1 MKTLMKARGRRSRGL
16 HFFYNRDTGR
26 VYVYRT
32 YRSREIKGEN
42 HSVDVDDLSNA
53 CMRMLKLG
61 VPAAVFQ
68 MEDDDGSPS
77 RVMELHAP
85 DSDGDSAIELGEDG
99 QGMDEGAEY
108 SVNVEKLYTKLE
120 RVRG

>member
-1 MKTLMKARGRRSRGL
+1 
-16 HFFYNRDTGR
+16 
-26 VYVYRT
+26 
-32 YRSREIKGEN
+32 
-42 HSVDVDDLSNA
+42 
-53 CMRMLKLG
+53 
-61 VPAAVFQ
+61 